1 MNPVIAYYD
10 ALATRYDHDRF
21 SNSYGRHIDALER
34 AVLRGW
40 LAGQRLAGCVDFGC
54 GTGRLLDFA
63 GTGVDA
69 SLPMLQVAAGKHPTR
84 HLLAASLD
92 AVPLAPASMQVG
104 FCFHVL
110 MHLSAQEIRTF
121 LAEAARIV
129 QPGGRLIVD
138 IPSAWRRRLSRRPRS
153 GWHGDTAADAA
164 TLLAWAQPWWQAGRR
179 HGLLVL
185 PLHRVPQRLRPW
197 MGGVDRFLGR
207 ILPVC
212 CGSYQIL
219 ELERAA

>member
-10 ALATRYDHDRF
+10 ALAARYDHDRF

-34 AVLRGW
+34 TVLTRW

-69 SLPMLQVAAGKHPTR
+69 SLPMLQVAAGKHPQR

-92 AVPLAPASMQVG
+92 SVPLASASMHAG
-104 FCFHVL
+104 LCFHVL
-110 MHLSAQEIRTF
+110 MHLSTEEIRTF

-138 IPSAWRRRLSRRPRS
+138 IPSAWRRRFSRRPPS
-153 GWHGDTAADAA
+153 GWHGDTAADTA
-164 TLLAWAQPWWQAGRR
+164 TLLGWAQPWWRAGRS

-197 MGGVDRFLGR
+197 LAGLDRFLGR
-207 ILPVC
+207 SLPVC
-212 CGSYQIL
+212 CASYQIL
-219 ELERAA
+219 ELERVA